1 MKSEFEDKKQE
12 LEERLSTL
20 LGTPWTINPKI
31 DAIYPYIPKNY
42 HGNAG
47 AMILRY
53 EQQDSSFIQ
62 TGSMFVFSLIIN
74 L

>member
-1 MKSEFEDKKQE
+1 VKREFEDKKRE
-12 LEERLSTL
+12 LEERFSTL

-47 AMILRY
+47 DVIHRY
-53 EQQDSSFIQ
+53 EQDSAFMQ
-62 TGSMFVFSLIIN
+62 TISIFVFSS
-74 L
+74 